1 MSQLTLRFSVVEK
14 NERGQEV
21 ELVRKALQF
30 KPQTTVLDACTALRD
45 KLSEI
50 KGLGPAAQYGLF
62 LADEDPKKG
71 VWLEPGRTLEH
82 YLLRENDTLE
92 YRKKMRLL
100 KVRMLDGAIKS
111 MMVDDS
117 QIVSNMMVIICTKI
131 GITNHDEY
139 SLVREKTED
148 EQENQTPN
156 KKYGTLGT
164 IGGTLTLKRKQKNV
178 DSDEPQIDPKMA
190 TLRKN
195 LHTEDGVNWVDHSK
209 TLREQ
214 GVDEAEILLLR
225 RKYFY
230 SDANVDARDPVQLNL
245 LYEQAKEAILE
256 GTHPVPLETAIQ
268 FAALQVQ
275 IQFGDHKEDKHKP
288 GMLADLKEFLPLGFM
303 KVRNVEKKIFGEHK
317 SLMGTSEI
325 DSKYKYVKLARGLPT
340 FGVHFFLVKEKQ
352 KGRNKLVPRLLGVTK
367 DSVLRLDE
375 KTKEILKTWPL
386 TTVRRWAASPNVFTL
401 DFGDYQDQ
409 YYSVQTTEGE
419 QISALI
425 AGYIDIILKRRTRKE
440 RFGEDGNE
448 EEAMEE
454 SFISPGR
461 AIEIHGLPQTLKKA
475 KPDSLAKPALLRNS
489 GAAQDVVQ
497 NNHQSAKNVVITN
510 GTQNGGFDSG
520 AQYPEV
526 RSVLSEPQQALVSTI
541 SAGQEAIENAQGLL
555 NEKAKLPPL
564 GNDPASLRWKETQWN
579 TNQQA
584 VQSQVSAMN
593 AATAQMVTLTGQ
605 GDGTDHN
612 AVGAAVNTIS
622 TNLPDMAREVKMLA
636 ALMDDK
642 AMEGDDLMG
651 AARTLCGAFSDM
663 LSSAAPQT
671 NEPRQTLLSAASRV
685 GEASYRVL
693 YTIGEEDV
701 VDRERQDL
709 LLGLAKTVA
718 NSTAAL
724 VLKAKNVAHECEDQY
739 TQNRVIGAATQ
750 CALATS
756 QLVACAKVVAPTISD
771 PLCQDQLMEA
781 ARDVAKSVEG
791 CVVTCKDVCTD
802 DGSLVELGG
811 AARDVTKALNDL
823 LNHIKDGGP
832 DKIPDIMDQIMVASG
847 ELIASHDSSEMVRQ
861 ARILAQATAELIQAI
876 KGEAEGQSDS
886 DLQKRLLSAA
896 KALADAT
903 ADMVEAAKSCAS
915 SPNNE
920 SSQDLLKR
928 AADHLR
934 ATTSEAVGTTI
945 KRKMI
950 KRLENSSKHAAA
962 TATQCIAASQGA
974 GSHNTS
980 HSTQDELM
988 ESCKAVADVIPKLVE
1003 GVKYSM
1009 QNPNSAMAQLNL
1021 INNAER
1027 FLDPAARLTGTTKS
1041 ALPTVDNQSASIQL
1055 QNSSKQM
1062 ENALKELK
1070 SCINKAHAA
1079 CGSLEMEASADLIH
1093 SLESELEEFRSAANS
1108 LQLKPLPGESV
1119 QTATV
1124 QLNTASR
1131 AVGSTVAQL
1140 LTAAS
1145 QGNRDITNRAAR
1157 DTANAL
1163 RDFTAAVRG
1172 VAATSTDRQ
1181 AQNRVIDQAQLVMAK
1196 SAQLV
1201 LEAQRAMSNP
1211 SDPNKSQN
1219 LAYAGKDV
1227 SQALSSTMQCLP
1239 GQQEVEETI
1248 LQINNL
1254 TSQIN
1259 SNRFPQSGRPYGE
1272 LQSQLSQAADRLND
1286 VTSDVVQTAPVPAKL
1301 ASSTKQFGEVLGN
1314 MMECSMD
1321 MAGQTSTS
1329 ETKTHMVST
1338 MMNVTS
1344 VSSTFLSSA
1353 KSVAADPSAPNAKN
1367 NLATAARGV
1376 TESINNLIN
1385 VYTSAAPGQKECD
1398 SAIRAIQSAKH
1409 MLENPTEPVSDASY
1423 YECLDNVMEKSK
1435 ALGDGMT
1442 GIANHAK
1449 KSEHE
1454 DFGVAVKEVASAI
1467 VGLIEAASQAT
1478 YLVGVSDPSSVA
1490 GRRGLVDQSQFMRAS
1505 QAIKLACQTLTTPN
1519 SSQQQILSAATV
1531 IAKHTSALCNACRL
1545 ASSKTNNPVA
1555 KRHFVQSAKD
1565 VANATAIL
1573 VKEIKKLDSNYTD
1586 ENRQATANSTRP
1598 LIEAVENLCQFASSP
1613 EFASVPARISEE
1625 GREAQLPI
1633 FDSGKHII
1641 EGSCA
1646 MIHSAKSLAVN
1657 PKDPPTWQAL
1667 ANSSKAVSDSIK
1679 KLVSSIRDKAPGQRE
1694 CDDAIEKL
1702 TIHIRELDQ
1711 ASLAAINQNLSPRK
1725 NKDIKQFTEQMNNSA
1740 VQISQKLV
1748 EVQEAS
1754 KSEAERL
1761 GHSITSLMSYFEP
1774 MVSNSIGTASNMVSS
1789 KQQVLILDQT
1799 KTVAEC
1805 AQQLLY
1811 AAKES
1816 GGNPRAQHVHGDID
1830 ESAEAMAS
1838 SLQEMQTTVEKL
1850 APNMGVVSSIVN
1862 CISEAIFQVDDYR
1875 PGSRNDSDEG
1885 LVAFQ
1890 SRMMTSTKEIA
1901 KTAQEIVIKSSSDPS
1916 QLGGLA
1922 NHIST
1927 HYQSLASDSRGAIQ
1941 NTESPEM
1948 ANRIKST
1955 VQDLGQVTIELV
1967 KATGSCQMSSNDS
1980 FVLRDVSDSARN
1992 VGERCANVLSSL
2004 NAIARGTHAL
2014 ENAANTVSGILGDL
2028 DTTIMFATAG
2038 TLNADADDE
2047 VFADHR
2053 ENILKTAKALVED
2066 TKTLVAGAASSQ
2078 EQLAV
2083 AAQNAVTTIVQLS
2096 DVVKNGAA
2104 SLGSQNQEA
2113 QVMLIN
2119 AVKDVTSA
2127 LGDLMQATKS
2137 ASGKNMQHPA
2147 MHQLKDTAK
2156 IMVTNVTSLLK
2167 TVKAVE
2173 DEHTRGTRALE
2184 STIEAI
2190 AQEIRAFDGPD
2201 VPRNNAGPEEL
2212 MRATRP
2218 ITLATAK
2225 AVAAGKSCKQ
2235 DDVIVAANMGRKA
2248 ISDMLATCKAAAY
2261 ASEAQDLKQQ
2271 AVQSGHDVAVQY
2283 RELLQLVMHILNKPT
2298 MEAKANLPTISRKI
2312 AQCVTVLAQTAEL
2325 LKGADWVDPDDPMLI
2340 AENELLGAAQ
2350 SIEKAAKKLATL
2362 KPRAEQTGKVAE
2374 DDMKFDDMILEAAKS
2389 IANAT
2394 AALIKAASEA
2404 QKELVAQGKV
2414 QKKTFIGS
2422 EDGQWS
2428 EGLVSAARM
2437 VAAATHNLCEAAN
2450 SLVQGNS
2457 SEEKLIAAAKQ
2468 VSAATAQLL
2477 VACKVK
2483 ADADSVA
2490 MKRLEGASNAVRR
2503 ATDELVK
2510 AAQGAIERNEE
2521 DSELLVNT
2529 TAGSVNIIAEEV
2541 EAREAVY
2548 KMEKQLR
2555 DAQRRLEGVH
2565 RKKYK
2570 NRGTDSETDQSG
2582 YESSG
2587 YEYTSSP
2594 QTYTSYRQVYTSSP
2608 QVNTL
2613 PSNNSSLFKSNLS
2626 YSSEPETHPGNG
2638 SQNPDSSIE
2647 SGPSFNESL
2656 QRFKTASG
2664 HNAQMANWKSSMS
2677 TRTSS
2682 SHVQR
2687 RVEETRTM
2695 ITQSSQKSYHIE

>member
-1 MSQLTLRFSVVEK
+1 MNGHASST
-14 NERGQEV
+14 
-21 ELVRKALQF
+21 
-30 KPQTTVLDACTALRD
+30 
-45 KLSEI
+45 
-50 KGLGPAAQYGLF
+50 
-62 LADEDPKKG
+62 
-71 VWLEPGRTLEH
+71 
-82 YLLRENDTLE
+82 
-92 YRKKMRLL
+92 
-100 KVRMLDGAIKS
+100 KS
-111 MMVDDS
+111 
-117 QIVSNMMVIICTKI
+117 IV
-131 GITNHDEY
+131 
-139 SLVREKTED
+139 
-148 EQENQTPN
+148 
-156 KKYGTLGT
+156 
-164 IGGTLTLKRKQKNV
+164 
-178 DSDEPQIDPKMA
+178 
-190 TLRKN
+190 
-195 LHTEDGVNWVDHSK
+195 
-209 TLREQ
+209 
-214 GVDEAEILLLR
+214 
-225 RKYFY
+225 
-230 SDANVDARDPVQLNL
+230 
-245 LYEQAKEAILE
+245 
-256 GTHPVPLETAIQ
+256 
-268 FAALQVQ
+268 
-275 IQFGDHKEDKHKP
+275 
-288 GMLADLKEFLPLGFM
+288 
-303 KVRNVEKKIFGEHK
+303 
-317 SLMGTSEI
+317 
-325 DSKYKYVKLARGLPT
+325 
-340 FGVHFFLVKEKQ
+340 
-352 KGRNKLVPRLLGVTK
+352 
-367 DSVLRLDE
+367 
-375 KTKEILKTWPL
+375 
-386 TTVRRWAASPNVFTL
+386 
-401 DFGDYQDQ
+401 
-409 YYSVQTTEGE
+409 
-419 QISALI
+419 
-425 AGYIDIILKRRTRKE
+425 
-440 RFGEDGNE
+440 
-448 EEAMEE
+448 
-454 SFISPGR
+454 
-461 AIEIHGLPQTLKKA
+461 
-475 KPDSLAKPALLRNS
+475 
-489 GAAQDVVQ
+489 
-497 NNHQSAKNVVITN
+497 TN
-510 GTQNGGFDSG
+510 GSHNGAFDSG

-526 RSVLSEPQQALVSTI
+526 RQLLSEPQQALVSTI
-541 SAGQEAIENAQGLL
+541 SAGQDAIDTAHNLL
-555 NEKAKLPPL
+555 SEKAKLPPL

-584 VQSQVSAMN
+584 VHSQVSAMN

-642 AMEGDDLMG
+642 NNGVEGDDLMG
-651 AARTLCGAFSDM
+651 AAKTLCGAFSDM
-663 LSSAAPQT
+663 LTSAAPKT

-701 VDRERQDL
+701 SDRERQDM

-718 NSTAAL
+718 NNTAAL
-724 VLKAKNVAHECEDQY
+724 VLKAKNVASHCEDQY

-756 QLVACAKVVAPTISD
+756 QLVACAKVVAPTIAD
-771 PLCQDQLMEA
+771 PLCQDQLIEA
-781 ARDVAKSVEG
+781 ARDVARSVEG
-791 CVVTCKDVCTD
+791 CVTTCRDVCRD
-802 DGSLVELGG
+802 DSSLKELGG
-811 AARDVTKALNDL
+811 AAKDVTKALNDL

-847 ELIASHDSSEMVRQ
+847 ELIGSHDSSEMVRQ

-876 KGEAEGQSDS
+876 KGEAESQSDS

-903 ADMVEAAKSCAS
+903 ADMVEAAKKCAS

-934 ATTSEAVGTTI
+934 VTTSEAVGTTI

-974 GSHNTS
+974 GSHNKSNT
-980 HSTQDELM
+980 TQDQLM

-1009 QNPNSAMAQLNL
+1009 QNPDSAMAQLNL

-1027 FLDPAARLTGTTKS
+1027 FLDPAFHLTGTTQS
-1041 ALPTVDNQSASIQL
+1041 ALPTVDNQSASLQL
-1055 QNSSKQM
+1055 QNSAKQM

-1070 SCINKAHAA
+1070 SCINKAYAA

-1093 SLESELEEFRSAANS
+1093 SLECELEEFRSAANHM
-1108 LQLKPLPGESV
+1108 QLAPLPGESV
-1119 QTATV
+1119 ESATI

-1131 AVGSTVAQL
+1131 AVGSSVAQL
-1140 LTAAS
+1140 MTAAS
-1145 QGNRDITNRAAR
+1145 EGNHEVTNRAAR

-1172 VAATSTDRQ
+1172 VAATSTDHR
-1181 AQNRVIDQAQLVMAK
+1181 AKNYVIDQAQLVMSK
-1196 SAQLV
+1196 SALLV
-1201 LEAQRAMSNP
+1201 LEAQRAMHNP
-1211 SDPNKSQN
+1211 GDPNKSQQ
-1219 LAYAGKDV
+1219 LAFAGKDV
-1227 SQALSSTMQCLP
+1227 SVALSNTLQCLP

-1248 LQINNL
+1248 SMVNNL
-1254 TSQIN
+1254 SSQIN
-1259 SNRFPQSGRPYGE
+1259 SNRFPHSGRPYGE
-1272 LQSQLSQAADRLND
+1272 LQSQLSQAADKLSD
-1286 VTSDVVQTAPVPAKL
+1286 VTSAVVQTAPAPARL
-1301 ASSTKQFGEVLGN
+1301 ASSSKQFGEVLGS

-1321 MAGQTSTS
+1321 MAGQQSTVD
-1329 ETKTHMVST
+1329 TKTEMVST
-1338 MMNVTS
+1338 MINVTT

-1353 KSVAADPSAPNAKN
+1353 KSVAADPTAPNAKN

-1398 SAIRAIQSAKH
+1398 SAIRAIQSARH
-1409 MLENPTEPVSDASY
+1409 MLENPTEPVSDSSY

-1449 KSEHE
+1449 QSEHE
-1454 DFGVAVKEVASAI
+1454 SFGVAVKEVANAI

-1478 YLVGVSDPSSVA
+1478 YLVGVSDPTSVA
-1490 GRRGLVDQSQFMRAS
+1490 GKRGLVDQTQFMRAG
-1505 QAIKLACQTLTTPN
+1505 QAIKLACSTLTQSN

-1545 ASSKTNNPVA
+1545 ASSKTNNPAA

-1573 VKEIKKLDSNYTD
+1573 VKEIKRLDSNYTD
-1586 ENRQATANSTRP
+1586 ENRQSTANSTRP
-1598 LIEAVENLCQFASSP
+1598 LIEAVDNLCQFASSP
-1613 EFASVPARISEE
+1613 EFASVPGKVSEG
-1625 GREAQLPI
+1625 GRQAQLPI
-1633 FDSGKHII
+1633 FDSGNQII
-1641 EGSCA
+1641 AGSCA
-1646 MIHSAKSLAVN
+1646 MIQSAKSLAVN
-1657 PKDPPTWQAL
+1657 PRDPPTWQAL

-1694 CDDAIEKL
+1694 CDDAIEVL
-1702 TIHIRELDQ
+1702 TVHIRELDQ
-1711 ASLAAINQNLSPRK
+1711 ASLAAINQNLAPRK
-1725 NKDIKQFTEQMNNSA
+1725 SKDIKQFTEQMNASA
-1740 VQISQKLV
+1740 VQISQRLT
-1748 EVQEAS
+1748 EVQLAS

-1761 GHSITSLMSYFEP
+1761 GHSITSLLSYFEP
-1774 MVSNSIGTASNMVSS
+1774 MVSNAVGTASNMGSS

-1799 KTVAEC
+1799 KAVAEC

-1816 GGNPRAQHVHGDID
+1816 GGNPRATHVHGDID
-1830 ESAEAMAS
+1830 ESAEAMS
-1838 SLQEMQTTVEKL
+1838 QSLQEMQSTVVKL

-1862 CISEAIFQVDDYR
+1862 CLSEAIFQVDDYR
-1875 PGSRNDSDEG
+1875 HDSAGNSDTDEG
-1885 LVAFQ
+1885 LSNFQ
-1890 SRMMTSTKEIA
+1890 SRMMISTKEIA
-1901 KTAQEIVIKSSSDPS
+1901 KTAQEIVIKSSSSPTA
-1916 QLGGLA
+1916 LGGLA
-1922 NHIST
+1922 NHISS
-1927 HYQSLASDSRGAIQ
+1927 HYQNLATDSKGAIQ
-1941 NTESPEM
+1941 NTQSNELAM
-1948 ANRIKST
+1948 NIKSC
-1955 VQDLGQVTIELV
+1955 VQDLGQVTIALV
-1967 KATGSCQMSSNDS
+1967 KATGDCQMNPSDS
-1980 FVLRDVSDSARN
+1980 FVLRDVSENARN
-1992 VGERCANVLSSL
+1992 VGDRCTNVLSSL
-2004 NAIARGTHAL
+2004 NAIAKGTHAL

-2038 TLNADADDE
+2038 TLNADQDDE

-2083 AAQNAVTTIVQLS
+2083 AAQNAVSTIVQLS
-2096 DVVKNGAA
+2096 DVVKNGAS

-2147 MHQLKDTAK
+2147 MHTLKDTAK

-2190 AQEIRAFDGPD
+2190 AQEIRSFDSTEA
-2201 VPRNNAGPEEL
+2201 PRSQAGPEEL

-2248 ISDMLATCKAAAY
+2248 ISDMLVTCKAAAY
-2261 ASEAQDLKQQ
+2261 GADTPDLKQQ
-2271 AVQSGHDVAVQY
+2271 AAQAGHDVAVQY
-2283 RELLQLVMHILNKPT
+2283 RELLQLVMHVLNKPT
-2298 MEAKANLPTISRKI
+2298 MEAKANLPTVSRKI

-2350 SIEKAAKKLATL
+2350 SIEKAARKLASL
-2362 KPRAEQTGKVAE
+2362 KPRREAGASNVAE

-2394 AALIKAASEA
+2394 ASLIKAASEA

-2414 QKKTFIGS
+2414 QKKTHISS

-2428 EGLVSAARM
+2428 EGLVSAARL

-2450 SLVQGNS
+2450 SLVQGNA

-2483 ADADSVA
+2483 ADTDSVA
-2490 MKRLEGASNAVRR
+2490 MRRLEKASNAVRR

-2510 AAQGAIERNEE
+2510 AAQGAIDRNEDE
-2521 DSELLVNT
+2521 SELLVNT
-2529 TAGSVNIIAEEV
+2529 TSGSVNIIAEEV
-2541 EAREAVY
+2541 EARETVY

-2555 DAQRRLEGVH
+2555 EAHKRLQNC
-2565 RKKYK
+2565 RIAKYK
-2570 NRGTDSETDQSG
+2570 GRGTDSETDQSG

-2587 YEYTSSP
+2587 YEYTSAPSP
-2594 QTYTSYRQVYTSSP
+2594 QTYTTYRQVYTSPPHNVSLH
-2608 QVNTL
+2608 Q
-2613 PSNNSSLFKSNLS
+2613 SNQS
-2626 YSSEPETHPGNG
+2626 YSEPDT
-2638 SQNPDSSIE
+2638 SANPDNTIE
-2647 SGPSFNESL
+2647 SGPSFSESL
-2656 QRFKTASG
+2656 SRFKTASG
-2664 HNAQMANWKSSMS
+2664 QNAQVASWKSSRQQS
-2677 TRTSS
+2677 SSS